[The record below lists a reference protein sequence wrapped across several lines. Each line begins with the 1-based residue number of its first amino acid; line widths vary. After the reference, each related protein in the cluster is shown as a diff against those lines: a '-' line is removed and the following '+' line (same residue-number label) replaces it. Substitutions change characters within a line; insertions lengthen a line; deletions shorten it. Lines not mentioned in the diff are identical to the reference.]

1 MIMFLEEKVF
11 HVYVILDVFGL
22 YFMSSD
28 TGTKKLFVSISN
40 PYYKILLGEKY
51 GKFTDN
57 KNDEL
62 YKSIIYDSFYD
73 IQTHF
78 LFLGD
83 KNLIWEKFIK
93 YLIIN

>member
-11 HVYVILDVFGL
+11 HVYVILDDFGL

-40 PYYKILLGEKY
+40 PYYKILLDEKF

-62 YKSIIYDSFYD
+62 YKNIIYALVFMIFKLIFIFSRSRRIF
-73 IQTHF
+73 I
-78 LFLGD
+78 LF
-83 KNLIWEKFIK
+83 
-93 YLIIN
+93 